1 MEEKNSIVGII
12 PPPIVGNQALKSSKF
27 KIVDYFI
34 QLGKKGFNG
43 GDYSA
48 IIYCFGSRNR
58 KLEIYF
64 YESEPETPY
73 NNTSDL
79 EKDVGSLYI
88 HIHQYPFYL
97 DLLRNEIP
105 AYVVLSEKPEYN
117 LVTSEKEELDY
128 EKKYVPPDDLKIKD

>member
-1 MEEKNSIVGII
+1 MIEKNSVVGII
-12 PPPIVGNQALKSSKF
+12 PPTVGDKALKSSKF
-27 KIVDYFI
+27 KIEDYFI
-34 QLGKKGFNG
+34 QLGKKGFY

-48 IIYCFGSRNR
+48 IIYCYGSLTK

-64 YESEPETPY
+64 YESEPESPY

-88 HIHQYPFYL
+88 HINQYPFYL

-105 AYVVLSEKPEYN
+105 AHVVLSEKPEYN
-117 LVTSEKEELDY
+117 MVTSDY
-128 EKKYVPPDDLKIKD
+128 KKKHVITDDLKVKD